1 MADSKF
7 VQVAARNH
15 EKRTNAEAF
24 FSVCYSLPGTEKV
37 GLYIYALPHSKT
49 ARVRGDTA
57 DRKETN
63 HAALKH
69 GFNIQGGY
77 SSGS

>member
-1 MADSKF
+1 MAASKF

-24 FSVCYSLPGTEKV
+24 FRLAVRSRAPKEV
-37 GLYIYALPHSKT
+37 GLFICALPHSKT
-49 ARVRGDTA
+49 ARVCDDTA
-57 DRKETN
+57 DRKEPN

-69 GFNIQGGY
+69 GLNIQGGY